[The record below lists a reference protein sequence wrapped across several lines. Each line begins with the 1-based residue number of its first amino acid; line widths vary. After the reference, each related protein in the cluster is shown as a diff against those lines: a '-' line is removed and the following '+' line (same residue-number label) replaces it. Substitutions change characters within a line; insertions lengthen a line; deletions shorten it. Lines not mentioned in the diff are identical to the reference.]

1 MPRLRFTLARLMAV
15 VLVAALD
22 FSLYRRLS
30 GSLRQGSVTELFVL
44 GALPVVNLLIFA
56 TSLLLDRLR
65 DEGRA
70 AGFLVGFVAGLG
82 LGALSFMALASIEPK
97 NLVWFVDTILTPLEE
112 GNFRLEKA
120 LPIPV
125 ADGLIVAA
133 IGVGYAIP
141 QLALGLLLGLAC
153 HAGRIALTV
162 ESRAVEDRWEAPGSD
177 RTLEERTVR
186 SMSPDR

>member
-44 GALPVVNLLIFA
+44 GALPVVNLLILA

-70 AGFLVGFVAGLG
+70 AGFLLGFVAGLG
-82 LGALSFMALASIEPK
+82 LGVLSFMALASIEPK
-97 NLVWFVDTILTPLEE
+97 NLVWFVDRILTPLEE
-112 GNFRLEKA
+112 GTFRLEKA

-133 IGVGYAIP
+133 IGIGYAIP
-141 QLALGLLLGLAC
+141 QLALGLLIGLAC

-162 ESRAVEDRWEAPGSD
+162 ESRAGEDRWEAPGSD
-177 RTLEERTVR
+177 RTLDEPTIR
-186 SMSPDR
+186 STSPDR